1 MQKTPGSIR
10 TLFTTS
16 HGGSDR
22 GVTGFPKFD
31 KEEAAG
37 EMELSPDSQGCL
49 SGTED
54 WGAEGDTQS
63 IHH

>member
-1 MQKTPGSIR
+1 M
-10 TLFTTS
+10 
-16 HGGSDR
+16 
-22 GVTGFPKFD
+22 TGFPKFD